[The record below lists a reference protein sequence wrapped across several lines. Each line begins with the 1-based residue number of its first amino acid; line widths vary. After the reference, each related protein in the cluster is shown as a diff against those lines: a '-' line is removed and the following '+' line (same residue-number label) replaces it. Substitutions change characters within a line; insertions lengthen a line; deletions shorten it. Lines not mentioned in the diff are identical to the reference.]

1 MGFIKYHLMKH
12 FNKNISAVKIYWR
25 KRIVETDEKKVAS
38 YDSGND
44 TWMFYKSAKL
54 VETKVEESM
63 DNWLSKRERTDP
75 PSESE

>member
-1 MGFIKYHLMKH
+1 MKH
-12 FNKNISAVKIYWR
+12 FNKKNISAVKISWR
-25 KRIVETDEKKVAS
+25 KRIVEMDGKKVAS
-38 YDSGND
+38 YDSGTD